1 MLLSADGLGT
11 MAIQRQVGLC
21 VAASLGFF
29 PPIMPNLRTKLLT
42 VPLGA
47 VERLDFALLI
57 DRQHQCVLR
66 RIDIEADDNA
76 AHVKYLPGRKT
87 DVNDATWLADLLA
100 HGLIRGSFVPDR
112 LRRPTLLA
120 PL

>member
-1 MLLSADGLGT
+1 MALVIIGHRAAAAALHRQPWLS
-11 MAIQRQVGLC
+11 
-21 VAASLGFF
+21 
-29 PPIMPNLRTKLLT
+29 
-42 VPLGA
+42 A
-47 VERLDFALLI
+47 VERLNLALLI